1 MTDIKFSVPDDLLK
15 KMEKYPEI
23 EWSSI
28 VLSAVEKYIENLEIT
43 DKIASNSIL
52 TTEDAEIIGNE
63 LKKRSWKIHKK
74 YLDQL

>member
-1 MTDIKFSVPDDLLK
+1 MTDIKFSIPNDLLK
-15 KMEKYPEI
+15 KMENYPEI
-23 EWSSI
+23 NWSSI

-52 TTEDAEIIGNE
+52 TIEDAEIIGNE
-63 LKKRSWKIHKK
+63 LKKRSWEIHKK

>member
-1 MTDIKFSVPDDLLK
+1 MTDIKFSVPDYLLK

-28 VLSAVEKYIENLEIT
+28 VLSTVEKYIENLEIT

-63 LKKRSWKIHKK
+63 LKKRSWEIHKK

>member
-28 VLSAVEKYIENLEIT
+28 VLSTVEKYIENLEIT

-63 LKKRSWKIHKK
+63 LKKRSWEFHKK

>member
-1 MTDIKFSVPDDLLK
+1 MTDIKFSIPNDLLK
-15 KMEKYPEI
+15 KMENYPEI
-23 EWSSI
+23 NWSSI

-63 LKKRSWKIHKK
+63 LKKRSWEIHKK